1 MFNRR
6 NLIKGGAALLTLT
19 AAGQAVAAK
28 PVDEAQT
35 AALEVDIEG
44 RSTGVSTLIFGQ
56 FIEYLDR
63 AIDGG
68 VFEKGAVLSD
78 ARGFRRDV
86 LDKVQGLRPAILR
99 FPGGTVTKIYHWEDG
114 IGPVAQRPVRP
125 NLIWTGVI
133 DNQFGTDEFVQ
144 YARAVGAL
152 PFITVSMGVGTAEEA
167 SNWVEYCNGRG
178 KTSYAEK
185 RRRNGFD
192 APHNVRYWGLG
203 NEEEAAPD
211 AGRLQDVAEY
221 TKEAWL
227 YTKLMK
233 LQDPGIKLIA
243 AGGGEAW
250 NAQVIRELH
259 PAVDYI
265 SAHLYPKSEPGKP
278 LSIIRSADD
287 CEATILAGKRQV
299 RALAPEKVSGF
310 SEWYRFPPRQE
321 PMMIA
326 LDEIGIWEP
335 GGQGAYGMENTYNWG
350 HALATATLYNIMIRH
365 ADIVGM
371 ATWAQTVNVLAP
383 IMTSE
388 EASIRQT
395 IYHAMAF
402 MRHHCGDRSLSVQC
416 TSPAIGLAGAEAQSC
431 LDASATLHSDDG
443 TLSLIV
449 VNRHPDR
456 TVRAGLPTLRRYSRM
471 AVHELSAPEWSS
483 HNTLDRPGIDVV
495 VERTHP
501 AGAIPKSYAF
511 PPRSITALTLR

>member
-1 MFNRR
+1 MLDRR
-6 NLIKGGAALLTLT
+6 GLMLGGSAILAS
-19 AAGQAVAAK
+19 AVAGRAMAVS
-28 PVDEAQT
+28 PRNVLTGGVLDVDVDGP
-35 AALEVDIEG
+35 AA
-44 RSTGVSTLIFGQ
+44 RVSPLIFGQ
-56 FIEYLDR
+56 FIEFLDR

-68 VFEKGAVLSD
+68 VFEKGSALSD

-86 LDKVQGLRPAILR
+86 LDKVQGLKPAILR
-99 FPGGTVTKIYHWEDG
+99 YPGGTVTKIYHWEDG
-114 IGPVAQRPVRP
+114 IGPAAGRPVRP

-133 DNQFGTDEFVQ
+133 DNQFGTDEFVE
-144 YARAVGAL
+144 YARAVGAE

-167 SNWVEYCNGRG
+167 SNWVEYCNGTA

-192 APHNVRYWGLG
+192 APHNVKYWGLG
-203 NEEEAAPD
+203 NEEEAVPD
-211 AGRLQDVAEY
+211 AGRLQDVNAY

-243 AGGGEAW
+243 AGGAEAW

-259 PAVDYI
+259 PAIDYI
-265 SAHLYPKSEPGKP
+265 SAHLYPKSEPGEP
-278 LSIIRSADD
+278 LSIVRSADG
-287 CEATILAGKRQV
+287 CEATILALKRQV

-321 PMMIA
+321 PLMIA

-335 GGQGAYGMENTYNWG
+335 GGQGAYGMENTYTWG
-350 HALATATLYNIMIRH
+350 HALATATLYNILIRH
-365 ADIVGM
+365 ADIVGL

-383 IMTSE
+383 IMTSKD
-388 EASIRQT
+388 ASIRQT

-402 MRHHCGDRSLSVQC
+402 MRRHCGDQSLAVQC

-431 LDASATLHSDDG
+431 LDASATLHSADG

-449 VNRHPDR
+449 VNRHPDKA
-456 TVRAGLPTLRRYSRM
+456 VEAVLPKLKRYSRM
-471 AVHELSAPEWSS
+471 TVHELTAPAWGSQ
-483 HNTLDRPGIDVV
+483 NTLDKPNIDVV
-495 VERTHP
+495 MERSKP
-501 AGAIPKSYAF
+501 SAAILASYSF
-511 PPRSITALTLR
+511 PPRSITALQLV